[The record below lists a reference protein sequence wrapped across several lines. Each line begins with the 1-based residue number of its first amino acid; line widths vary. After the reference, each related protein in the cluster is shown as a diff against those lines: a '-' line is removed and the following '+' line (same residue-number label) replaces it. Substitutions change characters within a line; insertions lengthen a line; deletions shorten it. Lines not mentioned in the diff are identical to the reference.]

1 MSKKTVKDYFKG
13 LFNKKTPVKSESS
26 YQFELMEMR
35 KRITMLVV
43 GCGYVG
49 ETTAKALEEFGYAVV
64 RIDPKYNDNKIS
76 DYIHMNDLGAVVAV
90 PTPTVDGLCDD
101 SIVREVLEELGDTP
115 VLLKSTVLPDIAE
128 SYADNVVYNPEFLR
142 AKTAEEDFDNQKVC
156 ILGGTPDNTTMWK
169 NVLSSINVE
178 FIETDRHTASM
189 VKYVHNSWLATKVA
203 FFHELLNITTDKNL
217 IQPKRLGKHQRVID
231 ILAKF
236 ENIGPSHMT
245 APNDEGSLGFG
256 GECFPKD
263 TLAFLHYTDSE
274 ILQKVIEVNSKLKE
288 EEWI

>member
-1 MSKKTVKDYFKG
+1 MSKKTVKDYFTG
-13 LFNKKTPVKSESS
+13 LFNKKASVKSESS
-26 YQFELMEMR
+26 FELMEMR

-49 ETTAKALEEFGYAVV
+49 ETMANALEEFGYAVV
-64 RIDPKYNDNKIS
+64 RIDPKHNDNKIS
-76 DYIHMNDLGAVVAV
+76 DYIGMNDLGAVVAV

-142 AKTAEEDFDNQKVC
+142 AKSAEEDFDNQKVC
-156 ILGGTPDNTTMWK
+156 ILGGIPDNTTMWK
-169 NVLSSINVE
+169 NVLSSMNVE

-203 FFHELLNITTDKNL
+203 FFHELLNNTTDKNL
-217 IQPKRLGKHQRVID
+217 IQPKRLGKHQRIID
-231 ILAKF
+231 ILARF

-245 APNDEGSLGFG
+245 APNEEGSLGFG

-288 EEWI
+288 VEWK

>member
-1 MSKKTVKDYFKG
+1 MFKG
-13 LFNKKTPVKSESS
+13 LFKKKTPVKSESS
-26 YQFELMEMR
+26 FELMEMR

-43 GCGYVG
+43 GCGHIG
-49 ETTAKALEEFGYAVV
+49 ETMAEALEKFGYAVV
-64 RIDPKYNDNKIS
+64 RIDPKHNDNKIS
-76 DYIHMNDLGAVVAV
+76 DYIDMNELGAVVAV

-142 AKTAEEDFDNQKVC
+142 AKSAEEDFDNQKVC
-156 ILGGTPDNTTMWK
+156 ILGGIPDNTTMWK
-169 NVLSSINVE
+169 NVLSSMNVE

-203 FFHELLNITTDKNL
+203 FFHELMMKTTDENL
-217 IQPKRLGKHQRVID
+217 IQPKRLGKHQRVVD

-236 ENIGPSHMT
+236 ENIGPSHMA
-245 APNDEGSLGFG
+245 APNEEGSLGFG